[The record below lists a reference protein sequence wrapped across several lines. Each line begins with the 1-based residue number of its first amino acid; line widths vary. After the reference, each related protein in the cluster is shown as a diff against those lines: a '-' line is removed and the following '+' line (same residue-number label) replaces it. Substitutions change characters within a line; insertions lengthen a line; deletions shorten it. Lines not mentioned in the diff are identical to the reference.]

1 MGISPC
7 PFVYVPIDNPQ
18 ARYKVWR
25 GCVHKRDRVVRLL
38 YDSQDFYMGPFTS
51 VCAMVYSDR
60 CTTGL
65 YFTTVPGW
73 TLPGFIRI
81 D

>member
-1 MGISPC
+1 MGRSPC
-7 PFVYVPIDNPQ
+7 PFVYVRTDNPQ
-18 ARYKVWR
+18 ARYKYGEDVCISPT
-25 GCVHKRDRVVRLL
+25 GLCDYS

-51 VCAMVYSDR
+51 VCAVVYSGR

>member
-1 MGISPC
+1 LVCRHHDGVGAGVLCPCISLSFRLRSNRQPSGK
-7 PFVYVPIDNPQ
+7 IQ
-18 ARYKVWR
+18 VWR

-51 VCAMVYSDR
+51 VCAVVYSGR

-65 YFTTVPGW
+65 YF
-73 TLPGFIRI
+73 
-81 D
+81 